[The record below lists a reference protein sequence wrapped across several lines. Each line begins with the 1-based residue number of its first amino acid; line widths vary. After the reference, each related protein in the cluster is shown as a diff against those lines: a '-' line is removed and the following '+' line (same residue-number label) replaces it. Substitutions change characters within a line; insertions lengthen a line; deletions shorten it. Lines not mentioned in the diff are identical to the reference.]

1 MAPLPSAR
9 PYRDFLTPA
18 LHKRFTDASLYTIL
32 LCYGISVWMGGMD
45 NCRCTPPRSLRPSLT
60 WLSDLWSWFPIGP
73 AGIRTLLLFVPA
85 LIVYILRVAQWHV
98 GRRNTDTPWHTFRKH
113 AFRQTTISTI
123 IGYVLSAWLYSEVY
137 IWSRPKNARLGYT
150 DSGKDYERIRLNER
164 PFYLRFMFV
173 ALAFVQAGVHLW
185 CDYDKIEIPALKPN
199 SDREATAKK
208 EQGTSPSQT
217 LLGKAKPMA
226 MLAFT
231 ISAFTM
237 VFGTLVYFV
246 GLRHFLWNLYYS
258 GALYLVS
265 LSKTRTQPAGLPP
278 FFPLV
283 VKFVVNGALLALI
296 WQFANNAFDVY
307 ISQAPLKRDI
317 PITNESKDP
326 NGSLLNGLKSKKET
340 VHAISLWELALITER
355 FPERR
360 KTIYGELERKKAP
373 TAKQVTDICLA
384 EIRLLLERIGAALD
398 PKYTPQVDAAPPAPT
413 SVSLVPRISQD
424 IKDGA
429 ITGPGQAPSTRMEK
443 FGAFAADIAKM
454 HSSPQNAQNAYAR
467 EYLKKGQEKLAQ
479 GAKEAEVYSSNWWG
493 RFLVSHFGSPFRK
506 SLRRTAAIIITG
518 APYSRISPLC
528 NAITTLTNL
537 TIFSIKEDEFGRFQ
551 NFVPDIVRMF
561 ATAIKKID
569 EYVATLQMG
578 EDTKLE
584 EVDLVRECLREGLER
599 ILRTFGEF
607 LGGLGMSSADV
618 REAKRCAANG
628 PEMAVA
634 R

>member
-1 MAPLPSAR
+1 
-9 PYRDFLTPA
+9 
-18 LHKRFTDASLYTIL
+18 
-32 LCYGISVWMGGMD
+32 
-45 NCRCTPPRSLRPSLT
+45 
-60 WLSDLWSWFPIGP
+60 
-73 AGIRTLLLFVPA
+73 
-85 LIVYILRVAQWHV
+85 
-98 GRRNTDTPWHTFRKH
+98 
-113 AFRQTTISTI
+113 
-123 IGYVLSAWLYSEVY
+123 
-137 IWSRPKNARLGYT
+137 
-150 DSGKDYERIRLNER
+150 
-164 PFYLRFMFV
+164 
-173 ALAFVQAGVHLW
+173 
-185 CDYDKIEIPALKPN
+185 
-199 SDREATAKK
+199 
-208 EQGTSPSQT
+208 
-217 LLGKAKPMA
+217 

-231 ISAFTM
+231 LSAFTM
-237 VFGTLVYFV
+237 VFGTLSYFV
-246 GLRHFLWNLYYS
+246 GWRHFLWGHYYNL
-258 GALYLVS
+258 ALYFVS

-283 VKFVVNGALLALI
+283 ANFVINGALLALI

-340 VHAISLWELALITER
+340 VHVISLWELALITER

-398 PKYTPQVDAAPPAPT
+398 PKYAPQVEAAAPAPT

-443 FGAFAADIAKM
+443 FGAFAADIAKT

-493 RFLVSHFGSPFRK
+493 RLIVSPLGYPFRK

-551 NFVPDIVRMF
+551 NVVPDIVRMF

-569 EYVATLQMG
+569 EYVASLQVG
-578 EDTKLE
+578 ENTRLE

-618 REAKRCAANG
+618 REAKRCAARG